1 MNPRVKIVKP
11 QKDYKLYLEFDNG
24 AVKVFDVKPFL
35 SRGIFKEL
43 QNPEIF
49 NSVQVKDGSVQWNN
63 EADFC
68 PDTLYVKS
76 TEFSLIH

>member
-24 AVKVFDVKPFL
+24 EVKVFDVKPFL
-35 SRGIFKEL
+35 SKGIFKEL
-43 QNPEIF
+43 LNPEIF
-49 NSVQVKDGSVQWNN
+49 NSVQVTDGSVQWNN

-68 PDTLYVKS
+68 PDTLYLESASV
-76 TEFSLIH
+76 TLTH